1 MKILVLP
8 RETKELIPVEVTVD
22 GVPTTTG
29 IKFAIVSPDQ
39 RPTTW
44 VSATVIDSQ
53 TLVQVESLTPG
64 EYTVYAQVTNGAEV
78 AVIEAGVLLIT

>member
-29 IKFAIVSPDQ
+29 VKFAIVPPDQ

-53 TLVQVESLTPG
+53 TLVQVESLTTG
-64 EYTVYAQVTNGAEV
+64 EYTVYAQVTNGTEL
-78 AVIEAGVLLIT
+78 AVLKAGILLIT